1 MIYLKCPSCGTVIGN
16 RQTMYEDGL
25 SKIMDNKNTNNKE
38 NNRRQF
44 RRRQSDQL
52 RIHKECCRRKS
63 LQIPLPKNGKKAA
76 RDSSTP

>member
-38 NNRRQF
+38 KLNQKTKLLNDLGLERY
-44 RRRQSDQL
+44 
-52 RIHKECCRRKS
+52 CCKMRV
-63 LQIPLPKNGKKAA
+63 ITYINLPKIVK
-76 RDSSTP
+76 